1 MPRAVRRL
9 AAAALLAMSPLGGCR
24 SYVRVADVAPEA
36 GRPVRV
42 RLTDT
47 GGATVASI
55 VGPRAVALEGAFVAA
70 DDSTVTLDA
79 RAITRASGD
88 EERWPGERVRV
99 PRTAVAAVE
108 EVRTSV
114 RRSALLAGG
123 VAAGLA
129 LVRTMIGAG
138 EGGAR
143 LPGGGSGSGGR

>member
-1 MPRAVRRL
+1 VTRL
-9 AAAALLAMSPLGGCR
+9 RLRAALLAGVLASSGCR
-24 SYVRVADVAPEA
+24 SYVRVAGDAPET

-42 RLTDT
+42 RLTDAGST
-47 GGATVASI
+47 AVASV

-70 DDSTVTLDA
+70 DDSTLTLDA
-79 RAITRASGD
+79 RAITRVGGD

-99 PRTAVAAVE
+99 PRGAVAAVE

-129 LVRTMIGAG
+129 LMRTMIGAG
-138 EGGAR
+138 EGGVRVPA
-143 LPGGGSGSGGR
+143 GGSGSGGR